1 MDDYT
6 SFINLIK
13 LDLSYN
19 AILKIEGINSIE
31 NLRELYL
38 SSNRIKIIENLPK
51 NLNILDVGNNKIK

>member
-19 AILKIEGINSIE
+19 AILKIEGMHSME

-51 NLNILDVGNNKIK
+51 NLNIFDVGKNKIK